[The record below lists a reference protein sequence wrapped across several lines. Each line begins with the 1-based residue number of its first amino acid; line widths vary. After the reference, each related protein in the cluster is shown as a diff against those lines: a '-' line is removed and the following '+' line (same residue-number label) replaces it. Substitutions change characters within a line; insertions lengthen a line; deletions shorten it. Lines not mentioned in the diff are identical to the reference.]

1 MKNRLFLLVGLFLIL
16 TVTAASRESEVVRH
30 MYQSAVAFLASLD
43 SDQHRHATFSLDAE
57 ERFNW
62 HYRPVPR
69 KGVSLKDL
77 TPAQLKLAHAFLV
90 SGLSPL
96 GYSKAT
102 QIMFL
107 EQVLHEMEDGRLR
120 RDPDAYFFSIFGQ
133 PSTTG
138 SWGWRVEGH
147 HLSLNFTA
155 HEGKMISATPSF
167 WGANPAEV
175 RQGTNKGLRVLAA
188 EEEIG
193 RRLLHSFEGLQ
204 RERVVINAEA
214 PADIITVN
222 SREVQIGSPV
232 GVGVAEMRK
241 DQVELLMALL
251 DVHAHRWRDELAS
264 AALEKLRR
272 AGLEKIHFAW
282 AGGSEPG
289 QPHYYRIQGPT
300 FVIEYD
306 NTQNNANHVHAVWR
320 DLKSDFGLDLLA
332 EHYKKSHA
340 GS

>member
-1 MKNRLFLLVGLFLIL
+1 M
-16 TVTAASRESEVVRH
+16 
-30 MYQSAVAFLASLD
+30 
-43 SDQHRHATFSLDAE
+43 
-57 ERFNW
+57 
-62 HYRPVPR
+62 
-69 KGVSLKDL
+69 
-77 TPAQLKLAHAFLV
+77 

-96 GYSKAT
+96 GYSKAN

-107 EQVLHEMEDGRLR
+107 EQVLHEVEDGRLR

-133 PSTTG
+133 PSTTRN
-138 SWGWRVEGH
+138 WGWRVEGH

-155 HEGKMISATPSF
+155 QEGKLISATPSF

-188 EEEIG
+188 EEELG
-193 RRLLHSFEGLQ
+193 RRLLHSFEGPQ
-204 RERVVINAEA
+204 REKVVIDAEA
-214 PADIITVN
+214 PADIITAN

-232 GVGVAEMRK
+232 GVVVAEMK
-241 DQVELLMALL
+241 KEQVELLMALL

-264 AALEKLRR
+264 AALEKLRQ

-306 NTQNNANHVHAVWR
+306 NTQNNANHVHTVWR
-320 DLKSDFGLDLLA
+320 DLESDFGLDLLA
-332 EHYKKSHA
+332 EHYKKGHA
-340 GS
+340 GRN